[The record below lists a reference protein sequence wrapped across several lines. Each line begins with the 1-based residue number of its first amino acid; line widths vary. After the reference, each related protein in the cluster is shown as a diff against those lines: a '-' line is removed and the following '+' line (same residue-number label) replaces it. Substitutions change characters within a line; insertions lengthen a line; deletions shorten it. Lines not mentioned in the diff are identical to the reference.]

1 MQQTISAFQRRPE
14 KVTEQAKQPNPYD
27 EQGFIIGCSLDR
39 VSCRAFFIR
48 QTLLFQALILP
59 RQSS

>member
-14 KVTEQAKQPNPYD
+14 KVTKQAKQPNPSD
-27 EQGFIIGCSLDR
+27 AQGFIIGCSLDR

-48 QTLLFQALILP
+48 QTLLI
-59 RQSS
+59 